1 MGRNGITAYDHSW
14 RCENPHPDPVGTH
27 ARILGNVK
35 RLADCKAISD
45 ELCCICGISSYLNEL
60 PSFVDD
66 FWAEINA
73 VIEDLGI
80 HNRLRRM
87 QHPVGACCLRNE
99 TTEARMVSG
108 TLVVAG
114 PVTWRQALV
123 Q

>member
-1 MGRNGITAYDHSW
+1 MHLRYFFVFI
-14 RCENPHPDPVGTH
+14 
-27 ARILGNVK
+27 RIALI
-35 RLADCKAISD
+35 RI
-45 ELCCICGISSYLNEL
+45 
-60 PSFVDD
+60 DD